1 MQELKSGK
9 AARGRRRG
17 WREAAVKSYDA
28 LRLHLTEVDFTVRL
42 LGHWSELSGIPRQ
55 YWEATYAR
63 PG

>member
-1 MQELKSGK
+1 MKSFK
-9 AARGRRRG
+9 AARGR

-42 LGHWSELSGIPRQ
+42 LGRWLELSGIPRH